1 MMALVIFFVP
11 DPPKGVSEMARVVKK
26 GGLVTSYTWDT
37 VNKGSPSSLITGH
50 LADMGFKPDSPPNPQ
65 VSEMLALNQ
74 LWADAGIMDLKSDVI
89 TVERRFKDIDEYWD
103 ISSLFPN
110 IQKIVPNLTPDQ
122 VSDLKTRIEADL
134 KVGDDG
140 LLYQTARANAIIG
153 AVT

>member
-50 LADMGFKPDSPPNPQ
+50 LVDMGFKPDSPPNPQ
-65 VSEMLALNQ
+65 VSEMVALNQ

-110 IQKIVPNLTPDQ
+110 VQQ
-122 VSDLKTRIEADL
+122 VFPSNNQLS
-134 KVGDDG
+134 VGDILCG
-140 LLYQTARANAIIG
+140 ILHINSLNPVSQCVIRTRKNFLFNSL
-153 AVT
+153 